1 MRCSLSSHQFA
12 AGLSAVA
19 RVVSPRATLPILS
32 NVLIEAR
39 DGAVHLL
46 ATNLDLTIRHQLP
59 AKIDEPGSITLPAK
73 ILSEFVAALPD
84 GPMEWQ
90 LDATSQTVA
99 LRSGPYTAHIR
110 GIDAAE
116 FPPLPVLDG
125 GARVPLDP
133 ITFATATEQ
142 TVVAASVDEGRPLY
156 TGVLTELAD
165 SILTLVATDGHRLA
179 IRQLGVPGT
188 VAGAKTSVIVP
199 ARALAELGRLLR
211 PQGGDSPG
219 PLALHLSQN
228 GTQVTFELPGYELTT
243 RLLEGTYPNYSKV
256 VPEGAQ
262 TTIRTNTKEF
272 LRTTRVVALFARDAA
287 NVVKIRSDPGMLTL
301 SANTNEVGDNVA
313 TMPATIDGEQLAIAF
328 NARYLLDVLQILQT
342 EEVEL
347 VCNGSLAPGLIRPVG
362 DDSYR
367 YVIMPVRV
375 AL

>member
-1 MRCSLSSHQFA
+1 
-12 AGLSAVA
+12 
-19 RVVSPRATLPILS
+19 
-32 NVLIEAR
+32 
-39 DGAVHLL
+39 
-46 ATNLDLTIRHQLP
+46 
-59 AKIDEPGSITLPAK
+59 
-73 ILSEFVAALPD
+73 
-84 GPMEWQ
+84 
-90 LDATSQTVA
+90 
-99 LRSGPYTAHIR
+99 
-110 GIDAAE
+110 
-116 FPPLPVLDG
+116 
-125 GARVPLDP
+125 
-133 ITFATATEQ
+133 
-142 TVVAASVDEGRPLY
+142 
-156 TGVLTELAD
+156 
-165 SILTLVATDGHRLA
+165 
-179 IRQLGVPGT
+179 
-188 VAGAKTSVIVP
+188 
-199 ARALAELGRLLR
+199 ALAELGRLLR
-211 PQGGDSPG
+211 PQGGDSQG